1 MASPSSDDVLDEA
14 STTLIAE
21 VRHMQTSNNPQDID
35 KYIDKFQVLGRH
47 TQLQEV
53 RKWLNQQ
60 TGLPINFDLRTS
72 TFNAEEYMSQDQIE
86 QWINQWTT
94 QHAKN
99 KENKAL
105 RNFLRQEFN
114 VQPNE
119 KMKGCNGYDE
129 QFMQFLL
136 MSHVQHRPE

>member
-14 STTLIAE
+14 STTLMAE

-35 KYIDKFQVLGRH
+35 KYIDKFQVMGRH

-105 RNFLRQEFN
+105 RNFFA
-114 VQPNE
+114 
-119 KMKGCNGYDE
+119 KSS
-129 QFMQFLL
+129 
-136 MSHVQHRPE
+136 MSNRMRR